1 MLIFPLLTLQAAYNA
16 KCFRPPRARG
26 TAPASTMI
34 LAPRWAPQQRQS
46 WSRES
51 PSARITSVMAATT
64 AKAAA
69 STLSSSAVSTVAPFL
84 PTGSGDGVN
93 LTYRTTL
100 TTVTVTTNE
109 TSINATA
116 FPEPVMESSGMG
128 MVLIPFGIIT
138 VLGLAVAIVRKYLQ
152 INITNLGLSTVVF
165 QIRKGK
171 VKHDCVIKSAWFA
184 VIRQPNHTKTVSKT
198 VCKLCVFSPPRC
210 CIYENGNG
218 ESWKTLFPEAGAIR
232 SLLSAPYLW
241 LTQAGEAE
249 APAHAHVQL
258 WPCWGTRWPAGT
270 GTTGPRTRRKPRRPQ
285 QQGKSHPKSCFSVSL
300 RPKPPFYSFIKMI
313 WAFEFRLLHSFIFFT
328 YLLCTSLLCH
338 CYFLSV
344 ITHFYFLPSL
354 KFWQWNDG
362 KLQTW

>member
-1 MLIFPLLTLQAAYNA
+1 MLIFPLLTLQAAQSA

-26 TAPASTMI
+26 TAPASTMS

-46 WSRES
+46 WSKES

-69 STLSSSAVSTVAPFL
+69 STLSSSAVSTAAPFL

-171 VKHDCVIKSAWFA
+171 VKHDCVSLNQLGLLSSGSQITPKPCPKPCLNSASSPLPDA
-184 VIRQPNHTKTVSKT
+184 VYPKTETVSPE
-198 VCKLCVFSPPRC
+198 KLCSLC
-210 CIYENGNG
+210 CRGHKRFAE
-218 ESWKTLFPEAGAIR
+218 R
-232 SLLSAPYLW
+232 SLS
-241 LTQAGEAE
+241 LTHTG
-249 APAHAHVQL
+249 
-258 WPCWGTRWPAGT
+258 WRSWGTSSCPCTTLTLLKNKMTCWNRNYWTTDETEASPAPT
-270 GTTGPRTRRKPRRPQ
+270 AR
-285 QQGKSHPKSCFSVSL
+285 
-300 RPKPPFYSFIKMI
+300 
-313 WAFEFRLLHSFIFFT
+313 
-328 YLLCTSLLCH
+328 
-338 CYFLSV
+338 
-344 ITHFYFLPSL
+344 
-354 KFWQWNDG
+354 
-362 KLQTW
+362 